1 MPVESVPPAG
11 GISMTI
17 ELHAL
22 AAPVFTARL
31 KSLVHLLKIGEAEGV
46 TRGLSEEAVLGARL
60 APDMFDLK
68 RQVQIATDHAK
79 GAMARLAGLDVPSFP
94 DTEQSFAD
102 LYARID
108 RTLAFV
114 ESVPA
119 TAVDGREATIVTLK
133 LRQETMELTAI
144 DYLQGFAIP
153 NFYFHLTTAYDILR
167 HLGMPVGKR
176 DFLWRE

>member
-1 MPVESVPPAG
+1 
-11 GISMTI
+11 MTI
-17 ELHAL
+17 ELHAIS
-22 AAPVFTARL
+22 APIFTARL
-31 KSLVHLLKIGEAEGV
+31 KSLVHLLKIGEAEGPA
-46 TRGLSEEAVLGARL
+46 RGLSEEALLGARL
-60 APDMFDLK
+60 APDMFELK

-79 GAMARLAGLDVPSFP
+79 GAMARLAGVDVPSFP
-94 DTEQSFAD
+94 DTEQTFAE

-108 RTLAFV
+108 KTLAFV
-114 ESVPA
+114 ASVPA
-119 TAVDGREATIVTLK
+119 TSVNGREETIVTLK

-144 DYLQGFAIP
+144 DYLQGFALP

>member
-1 MPVESVPPAG
+1 
-11 GISMTI
+11 MTI
-17 ELHAL
+17 ELHAI

-31 KSLVHLLKIGEAEGV
+31 KSLVHLLKIGEAEYAA
-46 TRGLSEEAVLGARL
+46 RNLSEEAVLGARL
-60 APDMFDLK
+60 APDMFELK
-68 RQVQIATDHAK
+68 RQVQIATDHVK
-79 GAMARLAGLDVPSFP
+79 GAMARLAGLEAPSFP
-94 DTEQSFAD
+94 DNEQTFAE

-114 ESVPA
+114 ASVPA
-119 TAVDGREATIVTLK
+119 AAVNGREQTIVTLK

-176 DFLWRE
+176 DFFWRE

>member
-1 MPVESVPPAG
+1 
-11 GISMTI
+11 MTI
-17 ELHAL
+17 ELHAI

-31 KSLVHLLKIGEAEGV
+31 KSLVHLLKIGEAEGPA
-46 TRGLSEEAVLGARL
+46 RGLSEEAVLGARL

-94 DTEQSFAD
+94 DTEQTFAE

-108 RTLAFV
+108 KTLAFV
-114 ESVPA
+114 ASVPA
-119 TAVDGREATIVTLK
+119 EAVNGREATTVVLKMRHETLEM
-133 LRQETMELTAI
+133 LAI
-144 DYLQGFAIP
+144 DYLQGFAVP

>member
-1 MPVESVPPAG
+1 
-11 GISMTI
+11 MTI
-17 ELHAL
+17 ELHAI

-31 KSLVHLLKIGEAEGV
+31 KSLVHLLKIGEAEYPA
-46 TRGLSEEAVLGARL
+46 RGLSEEAVLGARL

-94 DTEQSFAD
+94 DTEETFAE

-108 RTLAFV
+108 KTLAFV
-114 ESVPA
+114 ASVPA
-119 TAVDGREATIVTLK
+119 EAVNGREATTITLK
-133 LRQETMELTAI
+133 MRHETLEMSAI

-176 DFLWRE
+176 DYLWQE

>member
-1 MPVESVPPAG
+1 
-11 GISMTI
+11 MTI
-17 ELHAL
+17 DLHAI

-31 KSLVHLLKIGEAEGV
+31 KSLVHLLKIGEAEGAA
-46 TRGLSEEAVLGARL
+46 RGLSEEAVLGARL
-60 APDMFDLK
+60 APDMFELK

-79 GAMARLAGLDVPSFP
+79 GAMARLAGIDVPSYP
-94 DTEQSFAD
+94 DTEQTFAE

-114 ESVPA
+114 ASISA
-119 TAVDGREATIVTLK
+119 TAVNGREEAIVTLK
-133 LRQETMELTAI
+133 LRQETRELKAL
-144 DYLQGFAIP
+144 DYLQGYAIP

-176 DFLWRE
+176 DFLWQE

>member
-1 MPVESVPPAG
+1 
-11 GISMTI
+11 MTI
-17 ELHAL
+17 ELHAIS
-22 AAPVFTARL
+22 APVFTARL
-31 KSLVHLLKIGEAEGV
+31 KSLVHLLKIGEAEGPA
-46 TRGLSEEAVLGARL
+46 RGLSEEALLGARL
-60 APDMFDLK
+60 APDMFELK

-79 GAMARLAGLDVPSFP
+79 GAMARLAGVDVPSFP
-94 DTEQSFAD
+94 DTEQTFAE

-108 RTLAFV
+108 KTLAFV
-114 ESVPA
+114 ASIPA
-119 TAVDGREATIVTLK
+119 TSVNGREDTIVTLK

-144 DYLQGFAIP
+144 DYLQGFALP

>member
-1 MPVESVPPAG
+1 
-11 GISMTI
+11 MTI
-17 ELHAL
+17 ELHAIS
-22 AAPVFTARL
+22 APIFTARL
-31 KSLVHLLKIGEAEGV
+31 KSLVHLLKIGEAEGPA
-46 TRGLSEEAVLGARL
+46 RGLTEEALLGARL
-60 APDMFDLK
+60 APDMFELK

-79 GAMARLAGLDVPSFP
+79 GAMARLAGIDVPSFP
-94 DTEQSFAD
+94 DTEQTFAE

-108 RTLAFV
+108 KTLAFV
-114 ESVPA
+114 ASVPA
-119 TAVDGREATIVTLK
+119 TSVNGREDTIVTLK

-144 DYLQGFAIP
+144 DYLQGFAMP

>member
-1 MPVESVPPAG
+1 
-11 GISMTI
+11 MTI
-17 ELHAL
+17 ELHAIS
-22 AAPVFTARL
+22 APIFTARL
-31 KSLVHLLKIGEAEGV
+31 KSLVHLLKIGEAEGPA
-46 TRGLSEEAVLGARL
+46 RGLSEEALLGARL
-60 APDMFDLK
+60 APDMFELK

-79 GAMARLAGLDVPSFP
+79 GAMARLAGVDVPSFP
-94 DTEQSFAD
+94 DTEQTFAE

-108 RTLAFV
+108 KTLAFV
-114 ESVPA
+114 ASVPA
-119 TAVDGREATIVTLK
+119 TSVNGREDTVVTLK

-144 DYLQGFAIP
+144 DYLQGFALP

>member
-1 MPVESVPPAG
+1 
-11 GISMTI
+11 MTI
-17 ELHAL
+17 ELHAIS
-22 AAPVFTARL
+22 APIFTARL
-31 KSLVHLLKIGEAEGV
+31 KSLVHLLKIGEAEGQA
-46 TRGLSEEAVLGARL
+46 RGLTEEALLGARL
-60 APDMFDLK
+60 APDMFELK

-79 GAMARLAGLDVPSFP
+79 GAMARLAGVDVPSFP
-94 DTEQSFAD
+94 DTEQTFAE

-108 RTLAFV
+108 KTLAFV
-114 ESVPA
+114 ASVPA
-119 TAVDGREATIVTLK
+119 TSVNGREETIVTLK

-144 DYLQGFAIP
+144 DYLQGFALP

>member
-1 MPVESVPPAG
+1 
-11 GISMTI
+11 MTI
-17 ELHAL
+17 ELHAIS
-22 AAPVFTARL
+22 APIFTARL
-31 KSLVHLLKIGEAEGV
+31 KSLVHLLKIGEAEGPA
-46 TRGLSEEAVLGARL
+46 RGLSEEALLGARL
-60 APDMFDLK
+60 APDMFELK

-79 GAMARLAGLDVPSFP
+79 GAMARLAGVDVPSFP
-94 DTEQSFAD
+94 DTEQTFAE

-108 RTLAFV
+108 KTLAFV
-114 ESVPA
+114 ASVPA
-119 TAVDGREATIVTLK
+119 TSVNGREDTIVTLK

-144 DYLQGFAIP
+144 DYLQGFALP

>member
-1 MPVESVPPAG
+1 MS
-11 GISMTI
+11 I
-17 ELHAL
+17 ELHAI

-31 KSLVHLLKIGEAEGV
+31 KSLIHVLKAGEADAKAKGV
-46 TRGLSEEAVLGARL
+46 AEAEVLGTRL

-79 GAMARLAGLDVPSFP
+79 GAMARLAGIEIPSFA
-94 DTEQSFAD
+94 DTEETFAD

-108 RTLAFV
+108 KTLAFV
-114 ESVPA
+114 ASVQPE
-119 TAVDGREATIVTLK
+119 AVNGREATTVTLK
-133 LRQETMELTAI
+133 LRTETIEFSAF

-167 HLGMPVGKR
+167 HLGVPVGKR
-176 DFLWRE
+176 DFMWRE

>member
-1 MPVESVPPAG
+1 
-11 GISMTI
+11 MTI
-17 ELHAL
+17 ELHAI

-31 KSLVHLLKIGEAEGV
+31 KSLVHLLKIGEKEGAA
-46 TRGLSEEAVLGARL
+46 RGLSEEGILGARL

-79 GAMARLAGLDVPSFP
+79 GAMARLAGIDLPSFP
-94 DTEQSFAD
+94 DTEQTFAE

-108 RTLAFV
+108 KTLAFV
-114 ESVPA
+114 ASVSA
-119 TAVDGREATIVTLK
+119 AAVNGREDTIVTLK
-133 LRQETMELTAI
+133 LRQETLELKAV
-144 DYLQGFAIP
+144 DYLQGFAVP

-176 DFLWRE
+176 DFLWQE

>member
-1 MPVESVPPAG
+1 
-11 GISMTI
+11 MTI

>member
-1 MPVESVPPAG
+1 MPVEASRQLEG
-11 GISMTI
+11 LFMTI
-17 ELHAL
+17 ELHAI

-31 KSLVHLLKIGEAEGV
+31 KSLVHLLKIGKAEGPA
-46 TRGLSEEAVLGARL
+46 RGLSEEAVLGARL

-79 GAMARLAGLDVPSFP
+79 GAMARLAGIDVPSYP
-94 DTEQSFAD
+94 DTEQTFAE

-108 RTLAFV
+108 KTLAFV
-114 ESVPA
+114 ASVPA
-119 TAVDGREATIVTLK
+119 TAVNGREEAIVVLK
-133 LRQETMELTAI
+133 LRQETMELKAL
-144 DYLQGFAIP
+144 DYLQGYAMP

-176 DFLWRE
+176 DFLWKE

>member
-1 MPVESVPPAG
+1 
-11 GISMTI
+11 MTI
-17 ELHAL
+17 ELHAI

-31 KSLVHLLKIGEAEGV
+31 KSLVHLLKIGEAEYAA
-46 TRGLSEEAVLGARL
+46 RGLSEEAVLGARL

-94 DTEQSFAD
+94 DNEQTFAE

-108 RTLAFV
+108 KTLAFV
-114 ESVPA
+114 TSVPA
-119 TAVDGREATIVTLK
+119 EAVNGREATTVTLK
-133 LRQETMELTAI
+133 MRHETLEMPAI
-144 DYLQGFAIP
+144 DYLQGFAVP